1 MSMTAHELETG
12 QAIIDISGPWIAGG
26 GRRLAPRA

>member
-12 QAIIDISGPWIAGG
+12 QAIIDPGGRKIAAG
-26 GRRLAPRA
+26 GRRLAPLA